1 MRVLVVEDTTDV
13 GEGIVAC
20 IKRMGHAVDW
30 VQDGAT
36 ADRHLT
42 DIAYELA
49 ILDLMLPKLDGVC
62 VLRRLRARRSSIPVL
77 VLTAKSAIDDRVSA
91 LDLGADDYLI
101 KPFDFRE
108 LEARI
113 NSLMRRRTGERT
125 NELVCGGLMLDRGAR
140 MARVNGV
147 ALNLTRRE
155 ISILEILMANQS
167 RIFSKAALL
176 DQIVSYGDDIEPHE
190 NAIEVIITRLR
201 RKLLGAGAGI
211 RTHRGLGYRIS
222 PE

>member
-30 VQDGAT
+30 VQDGT
-36 ADRHLT
+36 SADRHLT
-42 DIAYELA
+42 DTAYELA
-49 ILDLMLPKLDGVC
+49 ILDLMLPKMDGVC

-77 VLTAKSAIDDRVSA
+77 VLTARSAIDDRVSA

-125 NELVCGGLMLDRGAR
+125 NELLCGALMLDRSAR
-140 MARVNGV
+140 MAHVNG
-147 ALNLTRRE
+147 APLNLTRRE

-176 DQIVSYGDDIEPHE
+176 DQIVGYGDDIEPHE

-201 RKLLGAGAGI
+201 RKLVGAGAGI